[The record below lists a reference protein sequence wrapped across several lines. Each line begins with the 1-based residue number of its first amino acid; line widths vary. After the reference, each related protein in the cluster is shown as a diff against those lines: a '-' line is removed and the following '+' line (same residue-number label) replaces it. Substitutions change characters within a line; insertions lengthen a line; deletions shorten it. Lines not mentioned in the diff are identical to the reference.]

1 MKTHKFKNV
10 RGFFLIIK
18 LNRLDELVEEIAE
31 QEFEFQRRSVI
42 LENRKYDLS
51 IIEGINQSIEQVCS
65 LFF

>member
-31 QEFEFQRRSVI
+31 QEFEFQRRSVT
-42 LENRKYDLS
+42 LENKKYDLS